1 MVPPAFE
8 RALIRATV
16 SAMSD
21 YDRSTTAT
29 TLERLPEPL
38 RAAVLERAEAA
49 LLTLPPG
56 SRAFLTHNKR
66 LKGGGFLRR
75 VGDKDA
81 EHFVALVIGPADVL
95 IGIHG
100 EHRGSSVLNA
110 RLEDVELSDLAQR
123 LAVANPK
130 LAQAASTV
138 GEGIEV
144 MGFAATV
151 DGQTSHGGSFF
162 FGTGD
167 PDGAAARTAL
177 EAAIRVAKAVPG
189 AEA

>member
-1 MVPPAFE
+1 
-8 RALIRATV
+8 
-16 SAMSD
+16 MSD

-38 RAAVLERAEAA
+38 RAALLERAEAA
-49 LLTLPPG
+49 LLTLPLG
-56 SRAFLTHNKR
+56 SPAFLSHNKR
-66 LKGGGFLRR
+66 LKSGGFLRR
-75 VGDKDA
+75 VADKDA

-100 EHRGSSVLNA
+100 EHRGTSVLHA

-123 LAVANPK
+123 LAVGNPK
-130 LAQAASTV
+130 LAQAASMV

-144 MGFAATV
+144 MGFATTV

-167 PDGAAARTAL
+167 PDGLSARTAL
-177 EAAIRVAKAVPG
+177 EAAIRAAKAPPG